1 MDKEILEIRSN
12 INTTFFEMER
22 LRIER
27 EEREKKERDEKWNRE
42 QAERTKLVTAWN
54 ESHPN
59 LFKHTYASYYN
70 KDNFNY
76 DYGSVCRIHFYEW
89 SNINSQPRV
98 FIHYPRLYEFLDNSG
113 LLLSNEDDARI
124 KGVTSCF
131 IACKPNSKDLI
142 VCITYD
148 ELKRKMHEA
157 ENLANVLAPV
167 PEVNK
172 A

>member
-1 MDKEILEIRSN
+1 M
-12 INTTFFEMER
+12 
-22 LRIER
+22 
-27 EEREKKERDEKWNRE
+27 
-42 QAERTKLVTAWN
+42 
-54 ESHPN
+54 
-59 LFKHTYASYYN
+59 
-70 KDNFNY
+70 
-76 DYGSVCRIHFYEW
+76 
-89 SNINSQPRV
+89 
-98 FIHYPRLYEFLDNSG
+98 
-113 LLLSNEDDARI
+113 I

-148 ELKRKMHEA
+148 DLKRKMHEA

>member
-1 MDKEILEIRSN
+1 M
-12 INTTFFEMER
+12 
-22 LRIER
+22 
-27 EEREKKERDEKWNRE
+27 
-42 QAERTKLVTAWN
+42 
-54 ESHPN
+54 
-59 LFKHTYASYYN
+59 
-70 KDNFNY
+70 
-76 DYGSVCRIHFYEW
+76 
-89 SNINSQPRV
+89 
-98 FIHYPRLYEFLDNSG
+98 HYPRLYEFLDNCG
-113 LLLSNEDDARI
+113 LLLSNEDNVKI

-172 A
+172 ASSLMKDI